1 MIEIQNLS
9 KTFDR
14 KIFSNLNLQFHDNQ
28 FTVFLGPSG
37 CGKSTLLKMMANLE
51 APTSGK
57 ILGLKEKKKSIVFQE
72 PRLLPWLNCREN
84 ILISQML
91 KSQAHES
98 AVQKRSLDLIEKM
111 NLVDAENFFPA
122 QLSGGMKM
130 RTAIARALM
139 QKPQVLFLDEPFSAL
154 DEPTRLFLQEELR
167 QLFVQN
173 SWTTFFVTHSIEE
186 AVFLADQVVV
196 FKNAETTPFIFNV
209 DLPENRNQTTR
220 SEMKYFELVSEL
232 RQKVRNG

>member
-9 KTFDR
+9 KVFDR
-14 KIFSNLNLQFHDNQ
+14 KIFSHLNLQFPDHQ

-37 CGKSTLLKMMANLE
+37 CGKSTLLKMMANLDT
-51 APTSGK
+51 PTSGR
-57 ILGLKEKKKSIVFQE
+57 ILGLQEKKKSIVFQE

-84 ILISQML
+84 ILISESL
-91 KSQAHES
+91 KSQVHES
-98 AVQKRSLDLIEKM
+98 SVQTRYLDLLQKIS
-111 NLVDAENFFPA
+111 LIDAQDFFPS

-139 QKPQVLFLDEPFSAL
+139 QNPQVLFLDEPFSAL

-167 QLFVQN
+167 QLFIQN

-186 AVFLADQVVV
+186 AIFLADQVVV
-196 FKNAETTPFIFNV
+196 FKNAETAPFIFNV
-209 DLPENRNQTTR
+209 DLPETRNQSTR

-232 RQKVRNG
+232 RKKVRNG